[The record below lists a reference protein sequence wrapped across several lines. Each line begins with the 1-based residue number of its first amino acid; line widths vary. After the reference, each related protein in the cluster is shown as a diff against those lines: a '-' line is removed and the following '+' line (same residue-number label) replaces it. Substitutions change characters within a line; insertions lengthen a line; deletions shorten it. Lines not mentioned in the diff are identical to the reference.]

1 MAILLLTNKIK
12 SLNSIETFK
21 YYLSYYSKF
30 LPKMKTVTVRIGEKG
45 QITVPI
51 EVRQMENLEKG
62 TQVEIIDLGEGS
74 LLINKIDK
82 KRELLIALRI
92 LGQRLKEKGFNKNKI
107 IKFCKEV
114 RRDVYNAEMSH

>member
-1 MAILLLTNKIK
+1 MSKTA
-12 SLNSIETFK
+12 TFK
-21 YYLSYYSKF
+21 YNLSYCSKF
-30 LPKMKTVTVRIGEKG
+30 LQKVTNMKTVTVRVGEKG

-51 EVRQMENLEKG
+51 DVRQREKLEKG

-92 LGQRLKEKGFNKNKI
+92 LGQRLKEKGYDKNKI

>member
-1 MAILLLTNKIK
+1 
-12 SLNSIETFK
+12 
-21 YYLSYYSKF
+21 
-30 LPKMKTVTVRIGEKG
+30 MKTVTVRIGEKG
-45 QITVPI
+45 QITVPV
-51 EVRQMENLEKG
+51 EVRQRENLEKG

-92 LGQRLKEKGFNKNKI
+92 LGQRLKEKGLDKNKI

-114 RRDVYNAEMSH
+114 RRDVYNAEMPH

>member
-1 MAILLLTNKIK
+1 
-12 SLNSIETFK
+12 
-21 YYLSYYSKF
+21 
-30 LPKMKTVTVRIGEKG
+30 MKTVTVRMGEKG

-51 EVRQMENLEKG
+51 DVRQREKLEKG

-92 LGQRLKEKGFNKNKI
+92 LGQRLKEKGFDKNKI

-114 RRDVYNAEMSH
+114 RKDVYNAEMSH